1 MEELKLQLETII
13 ETSFEL
19 YLNEL
24 LEDNETWF
32 NVQNFAEQTA
42 EFIADNYDEFQ
53 SIDVVQTATDY
64 INLHGDEIFERI
76 VNYRTEEENLRFEH
90 PIN

>member
-1 MEELKLQLETII
+1 MKELKQQLEEII

-19 YLNEL
+19 HLNDL

-42 EFIADNYDEFQ
+42 DYISDNYDEFQ
-53 SIDVVQTATDY
+53 SIDIIQEATDY
-64 INLHGDEIFERI
+64 INLHGEELFERI
-76 VNYRTEEENLRFEH
+76 VDYRTEEENLRYEH
-90 PIN
+90 PIT